1 TIRMRKHEA
10 PQLIEEYA
18 QGLHHHSR
26 HPVGSHE
33 FMEPNEADPVIG
45 ANLQE
50 EEGRSHTV
58 ETIVEEGLGC
68 ALIHHAE
75 IPPRLDALDVITGA
89 PHGLFDAAHYQRL
102 CMKHRIHLQDVRGHT
117 DGRLGRRRGFASAG
131 GALAPRRRPAPPP
144 PPPDPPR
151 APPRP
156 PPRAPRPPA
165 PPDPAAA

>member
-1 TIRMRKHEA
+1 MNGRVDGDYLRMMPVVVTQRRKE
-10 PQLIEEYA
+10 IA

-33 FMEPNEADPVIG
+33 FMEPIEADPVIG

-89 PHGLFDAAHYQRL
+89 PHGLLDAALY
-102 CMKHRIHLQDVRGHT
+102 
-117 DGRLGRRRGFASAG
+117 
-131 GALAPRRRPAPPP
+131 
-144 PPPDPPR
+144 
-151 APPRP
+151 
-156 PPRAPRPPA
+156 
-165 PPDPAAA
+165 